1 MLIQTMVN
9 LRTSAT
15 RSNNVHMLEVPEGLG
30 LAATHLFE
38 MIDNGISY
46 LAIPSGSKAMRDM
59 DPDEDF
65 KNLTGRNYDTPKS

>member
-46 LAIPSGSKAMRDM
+46 LAIPGGSKAVRDM
-59 DPDEDF
+59 DPDEDI
-65 KNLTGRNYDTPKS
+65 KNLTRRNYDTPKS